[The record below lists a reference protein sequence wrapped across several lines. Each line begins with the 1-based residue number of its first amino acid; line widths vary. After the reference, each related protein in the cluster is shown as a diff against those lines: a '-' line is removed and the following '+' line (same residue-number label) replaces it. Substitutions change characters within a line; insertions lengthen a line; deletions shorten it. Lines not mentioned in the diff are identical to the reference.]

1 MSSRLAPTG
10 LFSVAIVAALCGCAS
25 SGGEERSATVYTRPT
40 VAVASFENRAPFPLG
55 WELGHGMAAQ
65 LTASLAE
72 SPRMDVV
79 DRAALN
85 AVLDELDL
93 QQDPRFRDEGRA
105 EPGRLKNARYLIRGT
120 VVDFTHVAGGGM
132 HFMRGLLHGRF
143 KGYVALVTIVV
154 EVIDVQSREVDSN
167 TFEGTAWAKEIQLE
181 TVYDGV
187 GFGGRAFRKTPL
199 GKATREAIDKAV
211 IWLEERIASELWT
224 PLVARVD
231 GTQIY
236 LNGGAD
242 RGIVVD
248 EVLELVTAG
257 EPIVDPA
264 TGDVLGRTPTS
275 VSGRLRITAVHD
287 QFAIAELIRGEPPH
301 VGQRCRRITAPE

>member
-1 MSSRLAPTG
+1 VLVALAVV
-10 LFSVAIVAALCGCAS
+10 SGCAS
-25 SGGEERSATVYTRPT
+25 TGADDSASTAYARPT
-40 VAVASFENRAPFPLG
+40 VAVASFENRAPFPLR

-65 LTASLAE
+65 LTASLAD

-132 HFMRGLLHGRF
+132 HFMRGLLRGRF

-167 TFEGTAWAKEIQLE
+167 TFEGTAWAREIELE
-181 TVYDGV
+181 TVYDDV

-199 GKATREAIDKAV
+199 GKATREAIDEAV
-211 IWLEERIASELWT
+211 VWLEERIASELWT

-231 GTQIY
+231 GSQIY

-242 RGIVVD
+242 RDLMVG
-248 EVLELVTAG
+248 EVLALVSSG

-264 TGDVLGRTPTS
+264 TGDVLGRTPTE
-275 VSGRLRITAVHD
+275 VVGRLKITAVHD
-287 QFAIAELIRGEPPH
+287 QYAIAELIRGDPPT
-301 VGQRCRRITAPE
+301 VGQRCRRIAAPE